1 MQRAE
6 VLEGLVPLV
15 TEEDLFV
22 CSIGAVVDDWWNL
35 RPGRADNT
43 FSAVALGSHAS
54 TGLGLAVALPHRRV
68 IVLDTDGSVLMNTGI
83 LCTLGNERPPNLT
96 VIVLDNEMYE
106 SAGGQPTLTSGHTD
120 LARMAEGAG
129 CLNAST
135 VSSMDAFRKEA
146 KHLLEDDEMGFLVA
160 KIAPGSHP
168 WRREERY
175 PLDGV
180 EDKYRFIRH
189 VERIEGITIH
199 PGPPQ
204 KFIPPDAGD
213 RDGARA

>member
-1 MQRAE
+1 MQRSE
-6 VLEGLVPLV
+6 VLQELAALV
-15 TEEDLFV
+15 TEEDVFV
-22 CSIGAVVDDWWNL
+22 CSIGGLVDDWWNL

-43 FSAVALGSHAS
+43 FSHVALGSHSS
-54 TGLGLAVALPHRRV
+54 TGFGLAVALPHRRV

-83 LCTLGNERPPNLT
+83 LCTLGNERPANLT
-96 VIVLDNEMYE
+96 VIVFDNEMYE
-106 SAGGQPTLTSGHTD
+106 SAGGQPTLTSGRTD

-129 CLNAST
+129 CINCST
-135 VSSMDAFRKEA
+135 VSSTDAFRKEA
-146 KHLLEDDEMGFLVA
+146 ESFLEDDEMGFLVA
-160 KIAPGSHP
+160 KIAPGGPP

-189 VERIEGITIH
+189 IERMESISIH

-204 KFIPPDAGD
+204 KFLAPDADD
-213 RDGARA
+213 RHGESP